1 MMFKDINIVDLKN
14 EINNLKT
21 MISKRNIVP
30 ILGAGFSMG
39 SKARNGFVPSAKE
52 MEDHMFCEIQKYE
65 PIDKTK
71 NISFSK
77 LSDYYNNLVPSKTRK
92 QYLIDNF
99 LNVELSDYKQKFL
112 LIPWLYIYSLNI
124 DDSIEKNSRFIPI
137 DLNAEY
143 EESLLEN
150 NQIVFKLHG
159 NATRMSYEKNDSEL
173 SVFDTT
179 QYIRSLNSNKWIL
192 NKLRQ
197 DYIDKNML
205 FLGCS
210 LTDEI
215 DLLYSYVNKDHKN
228 RINNTHRYYVTDRE
242 LSKTDLIDIEK
253 YGITD
258 VLKVNSYDEF
268 YDAVYKIEKELR
280 EIPNNALSAH
290 LNLRSSF
297 TQSNDIDY
305 VLYGKS
311 IFSKRDNKIVLP
323 KYYINRNIV
332 QYIIDDYGS
341 HNIQIV
347 YGKRVSGK
355 TYVLAGV
362 LQKTINRDVYYF
374 PSNDCI
380 NKTVINNLIAK
391 RNIVVLIDTNAISRA
406 DLEHILS
413 LDKKLLISN
422 SINFVVCV
430 NTSKKED
437 ISEVARFKDK
447 SHINLFYLDNYLSN
461 NEFLDLKQKM
471 SKLNIPYFKEKQTF
485 LDNII
490 RIQQEMCAKNAFK
503 LKDFYVAPENYLHF
517 VFLIL
522 LAYNGRITSS
532 DMVLFELDREPY
544 EIMPKL
550 SFAAELD
557 YRNLLF
563 GSAKDNDYFQIVC
576 NATVWLLQYLSEIS
590 LRDSYFDIIA
600 NAICFIVKQLKT
612 RGTDRN
618 NKELYNF
625 IRFDNLNM
633 LLSGA
638 RYNRAHGIKRLIQS
652 IYTKLKPDL
661 CDDYQFNHQHA
672 KCLLWGIECISD
684 IDEREALLDESL
696 RSAIIAKQQVEDLVA
711 EKPHHD
717 LLKISLAHINFTI
730 SMIKVKNYYFSVSEA
745 TFVDA
750 VEQLYKALSFEANQN
765 AEELF
770 DTISNDNYDYSIS
783 KFIDGLVSIDKTKYS
798 RKTIDKINKIINVR
812 FQNKATI

>member
-1 MMFKDINIVDLKN
+1 MFRDINTVDLKN
-14 EINNLKT
+14 EIGNLKI

-52 MEDHMFCEIQKYE
+52 MAEHMLREIQKYE
-65 PIDKTK
+65 PIDATR

-77 LSDYYNNLVPSKTRK
+77 LSDYYNSLVPAKTRK
-92 QYLIDNF
+92 QYIIDNF
-99 LNVELSDYKQKFL
+99 LNVELSDYKKKFL

-124 DDSIEKNSRFIPI
+124 DDAIEKNSRFIPV
-137 DLNAEY
+137 DLNTNY
-143 EESLLEN
+143 EESLLEDN
-150 NQIVFKLHG
+150 EIVFKLHG
-159 NATRMSYEKNDSEL
+159 NATHLSYDKDDLDL
-173 SVFDTT
+173 SVFNTT
-179 QYIRSLNSNKWIL
+179 QYIRSLNNNKWIL
-192 NKLRQ
+192 NRLRQ

-215 DLLYSYVNKDHKN
+215 DLLYSYVNEDYKN
-228 RINNTHRYYVTDRE
+228 RINNTRRYYVTDHE

-268 YDAVYKIEKELR
+268 YDAIYKIENKLR
-280 EIPNNALSAH
+280 EIPNDALSGH
-290 LNLRSSF
+290 LNIHSSF

-311 IFSKRDNKIVLP
+311 IFNKRDNKIVLP
-323 KYYINRNIV
+323 NYYINRDVV
-332 QYIIDDYGS
+332 QRVIDDYS
-341 HNIQIV
+341 FHNIHII

-355 TYVLAGV
+355 TYVLAGI

-374 PSNDCI
+374 FSNAYI
-380 NKTVINNLIAK
+380 NKAIINNLISK
-391 RNIVVLIDTNAISRA
+391 RNIVILIDTNAISIV
-406 DLEHILS
+406 DLEYILS
-413 LDKKLLISN
+413 LDKKLLSNN
-422 SINFVVCV
+422 SINIVICI
-430 NTSKKED
+430 NTSKKDD

-447 SHINLFYLDNYLSN
+447 SHIKLFYLDNYLSN
-461 NEFLDLKQKM
+461 NEFLMIKQKM

-490 RIQQEMCAKNAFK
+490 RIQQEMSAKNAFG
-503 LKDFYVAPENYLHF
+503 LKNFYIAPENYLHF

-522 LAYNGRITSS
+522 LAYKGKITSS
-532 DMVLFELDREPY
+532 DMILFELDREPY

-557 YRNLLF
+557 YRNLLY

-576 NATVWLLQYLSEIS
+576 NASVWLLQYLSEIT
-590 LRDSYFDIIA
+590 LRDVYFDIIVKSV
-600 NAICFIVKQLKT
+600 CFIVKQLKT
-612 RGTDRN
+612 KWANHN

-638 RYNRAHGIKRLIQS
+638 RYNRVHGIKRLIQS

-672 KCLLWGIECISD
+672 KCLLWGIESISD
-684 IDEREALLDESL
+684 IDEREGLLKESL
-696 RSAIIAKQQVEDLVA
+696 SSAIIAKQQVEDLVA
-711 EKPHHD
+711 EKPYHD

-770 DTISNDNYDYSIS
+770 DTVSNDNYDYSIS
-783 KFIDGLVSIDKTKYS
+783 KFIDELVIVDKSKYG
-798 RKTIDKINKIINVR
+798 RKTIDKMNSIINVR
-812 FQNKATI
+812 FQNKVNK